1 MMALVPHVTRAEY
14 EHLDEGAKLWLVK
27 ARHRALLLAGLDNAD
42 AALVAAHVE
51 IAVEDALALV
61 RRGCP
66 ARTAL
71 RILL

>member
-1 MMALVPHVTRAEY
+1 MALLPHVTRDEY
-14 EHLDEGAKLWLVK
+14 ERLDENAKLWLVR
-27 ARHRALLLAGLDNAD
+27 ARHRALLFAGLDNAD
-42 AALVAAHVE
+42 AALLAAHAEV
-51 IAVEDALALV
+51 AVEDALALV